1 MELYK
6 IVILSIVEGIT
17 EFLPVSSTFHLILTS
32 HILGIAQNDFA
43 KLFEV
48 FIQSGAILSIVII
61 YGLALLKDRT
71 LFFKVTASFVPT
83 AVVGLI
89 LYKVIKG
96 VFFEANMLM
105 AMVFFAVGILF
116 LAVEYFIVKDGSKL
130 KRNISSINYQ
140 EAITIGLVQS
150 FAVVPGVSR
159 AGAVIILMILLGFR
173 RDEAAKYSFL
183 LSIPTIFAA
192 SFLDLFKMRG
202 LIMAHPDYLLF
213 LGLGFVITFATSF
226 IVVKWLLGYLKT
238 NSLAVFGWYR
248 IGLVALLF
256 ILGALK
262 VFRFM

>member
-6 IVILSIVEGIT
+6 IVVLSVIEGIT

-43 KLFEV
+43 KLFDV
-48 FIQSGAILSIVII
+48 FIQSGAILSVLII
-61 YGLALLKDRT
+61 YGLTLLKDRK
-71 LFFKVTASFVPT
+71 LLYKVAASFVPT

-96 VFFEANMLM
+96 VFFEANLLM
-105 AMVFFAVGILF
+105 GIVFAAVGLIF
-116 LAVEYFIVKDGSKL
+116 LLVEFLHVKDGTKL
-130 KRNISSINYQ
+130 KRQISSLNYQ

-150 FAVVPGVSR
+150 LAVVPGVSR
-159 AGAVIILMILLGFR
+159 AGAVIVLMILLGFR
-173 RDEAAKYSFL
+173 RDEAAKYSFM

-202 LIMAHPDYLLF
+202 LIIGHPDYLLF

-262 VFRFM
+262 IFRFM

>member
-6 IVILSIVEGIT
+6 IVILSVIEGVT
-17 EFLPVSSTFHLILTS
+17 EFLPVSSTFHLIVMS
-32 HILGIAQNDFA
+32 HLLGIVQNDFA

-61 YGLALLKDRT
+61 YGLALLKDRR
-71 LFFKVTASFVPT
+71 LFLTVTTSFVPT

-89 LYKVIKG
+89 LYKVIKD

-105 AMVFFAVGILF
+105 ALVFLTVGILF
-116 LAVEYFIVKDGSKL
+116 LVVEYVVVKDGSKL
-130 KRNISSINYQ
+130 RRSISSINHQ

-159 AGAVIILMILLGFR
+159 AGAVVILMILLGFR

-238 NSLAVFGWYR
+238 NSLSVFGWYR
-248 IGLVALLF
+248 VGLVAVLF
-256 ILGALK
+256 VLGALK